1 MISKFLLGEEQTRG
15 KLCKFAGEAAD
26 RVEAIFDIEKE
37 KERRGGSWRQTTRG
51 GASLRS
57 KFQKPVSP
65 SFPTV
70 GEHAWVRRS
79 GQNIATPFS
88 LRIIT
93 SLSLSLSLSRKSR
106 SQLMSDQKTRAT
118 RSRIS
123 RLCSLAFD
131 RPSLLDRVR
140 RDLGTVFCIAGSKS
154 VAADQNRAITFRPVR
169 PRCKL
174 WLDRVRRGNTVSSG
188 FEREYL
194 LRILPSI
201 LGNAVAT
208 PNPPSYLSIRSPFP
222 SVPRNAYSETDH
234 FPRLSRPLFST
245 ISRTMVFFT
254 LEQKKG
260 KNSDRGGSS
269 LGGEKEG

>member
-1 MISKFLLGEEQTRG
+1 
-15 KLCKFAGEAAD
+15 
-26 RVEAIFDIEKE
+26 
-37 KERRGGSWRQTTRG
+37 
-51 GASLRS
+51 
-57 KFQKPVSP
+57 
-65 SFPTV
+65 
-70 GEHAWVRRS
+70 
-79 GQNIATPFS
+79 
-88 LRIIT
+88 
-93 SLSLSLSLSRKSR
+93 
-106 SQLMSDQKTRAT
+106 MSDQKTRAT

-174 WLDRVRRGNTVSSG
+174 WLDRVRRGNTVSSE

-222 SVPRNAYSETDH
+222 SVPERLFGNGS
-234 FPRLSRPLFST
+234 FPAF
-245 ISRTMVFFT
+245 ISFVI
-254 LEQKKG
+254 LH
-260 KNSDRGGSS
+260 D
-269 LGGEKEG
+269 

>member
-1 MISKFLLGEEQTRG
+1 MQRALGSRV
-15 KLCKFAGEAAD
+15 FA
-26 RVEAIFDIEKE
+26 
-37 KERRGGSWRQTTRG
+37 
-51 GASLRS
+51 
-57 KFQKPVSP
+57 P
-65 SFPTV
+65 
-70 GEHAWVRRS
+70 
-79 GQNIATPFS
+79 
-88 LRIIT
+88 
-93 SLSLSLSLSRKSR
+93 
-106 SQLMSDQKTRAT
+106 
-118 RSRIS
+118 
-123 RLCSLAFD
+123 LAFD

-222 SVPRNAYSETDH
+222 SIPRNAYSETDH

-254 LEQKKG
+254 LEQKKRKEFG
-260 KNSDRGGSS
+260 SRRKFVRRRERGVRARYILRGNHCRISFN
-269 LGGEKEG
+269 

>member
-1 MISKFLLGEEQTRG
+1 
-15 KLCKFAGEAAD
+15 
-26 RVEAIFDIEKE
+26 
-37 KERRGGSWRQTTRG
+37 
-51 GASLRS
+51 
-57 KFQKPVSP
+57 
-65 SFPTV
+65 
-70 GEHAWVRRS
+70 
-79 GQNIATPFS
+79 
-88 LRIIT
+88 
-93 SLSLSLSLSRKSR
+93 
-106 SQLMSDQKTRAT
+106 MSDQKTRAT

-140 RDLGTVFCIAGSKS
+140 RDLGTVFYIAGSKS

>member
-1 MISKFLLGEEQTRG
+1 
-15 KLCKFAGEAAD
+15 
-26 RVEAIFDIEKE
+26 
-37 KERRGGSWRQTTRG
+37 
-51 GASLRS
+51 
-57 KFQKPVSP
+57 
-65 SFPTV
+65 
-70 GEHAWVRRS
+70 
-79 GQNIATPFS
+79 
-88 LRIIT
+88 
-93 SLSLSLSLSRKSR
+93 
-106 SQLMSDQKTRAT
+106 MSDQKTRAT

-269 LGGEKEG
+269 LGGEKEGRERDISCEGITVEFRLISMEAFSFSSDRLARRIVERTDERKGGGTKDKELEGDEEEEEDKDKEVHS

>member
-1 MISKFLLGEEQTRG
+1 MQRALGSRV
-15 KLCKFAGEAAD
+15 FA
-26 RVEAIFDIEKE
+26 
-37 KERRGGSWRQTTRG
+37 
-51 GASLRS
+51 
-57 KFQKPVSP
+57 P
-65 SFPTV
+65 
-70 GEHAWVRRS
+70 
-79 GQNIATPFS
+79 
-88 LRIIT
+88 
-93 SLSLSLSLSRKSR
+93 
-106 SQLMSDQKTRAT
+106 
-118 RSRIS
+118 
-123 RLCSLAFD
+123 LAFD

-201 LGNAVAT
+201 LGKGWSQRQIRLRISLSVLRFH
-208 PNPPSYLSIRSPFP
+208 PSHGTLIRKRIISRVYLVR
-222 SVPRNAYSETDH
+222 YS
-234 FPRLSRPLFST
+234 PRLAGQWFFSRWNK
-245 ISRTMVFFT
+245 
-254 LEQKKG
+254 KKG